1 MSAAPRTAVVLAAGM
16 GSRLQDIW
24 PDLPKGFIVIGDE
37 TLIERSIR
45 LLQLRAVARIVI
57 VAGHLGDAY
66 RELAKRLPGVEVVH
80 NPDFAS
86 TGSMASLARAL
97 DEVDEDFLLL
107 ESDLFYEE
115 RALDA
120 LLRNDARDVL
130 LVSGPTGA
138 TDEVWVEAPDGRL
151 TGLSKQADDLSQVSG
166 ELVGIVKVSRALG
179 RPGRAD
185 IPCRFDSNSNK
196 IVGSLTRKMGH
207 IRARVRIS
215 NGVGGS
221 NYTTGTLQPRDWR
234 CTGAR
239 KADPGCPV
247 GREYE

>member
-66 RELAKRLPGVEVVH
+66 HELAKRLPGVEVVH

-107 ESDLFYEE
+107 ESDLFYVEE
-115 RALDA
+115 SELGK
-120 LLRNDARDVL
+120 DVDNNSSFTP
-130 LVSGPTGA
+130 SGLITNISKRGA
-138 TDEVWVEAPDGRL
+138 PEYCAE
-151 TGLSKQADDLSQVSG
+151 
-166 ELVGIVKVSRALG
+166 
-179 RPGRAD
+179 
-185 IPCRFDSNSNK
+185 NS
-196 IVGSLTRKMGH
+196 
-207 IRARVRIS
+207 
-215 NGVGGS
+215 
-221 NYTTGTLQPRDWR
+221 
-234 CTGAR
+234 
-239 KADPGCPV
+239 
-247 GREYE
+247 